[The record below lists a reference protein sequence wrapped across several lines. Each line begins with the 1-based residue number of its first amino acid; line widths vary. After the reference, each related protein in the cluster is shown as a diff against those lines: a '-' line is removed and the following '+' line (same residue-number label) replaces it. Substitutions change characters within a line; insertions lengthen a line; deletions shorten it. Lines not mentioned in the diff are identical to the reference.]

1 MRTRVKETPENRG
14 IISLRGTLNPSTFPR
29 AGLMPPRVVEHAR
42 IPVTARTFSVQAPE
56 DGEAVSP
63 GPVLQIL
70 QSDHFSFT

>member
-14 IISLRGTLNPSTFPR
+14 SISLRGTLNPSTFPR
-29 AGLMPPRVVEHAR
+29 RADAPRVVEQAR
-42 IPVTARTFSVQAPE
+42 IPVTARTFSVQALE

-70 QSDHFSFT
+70 Q